1 MKSVLVY
8 GDSQTWGRLPGVP
21 ERFPFEQR
29 WTSVMAAALGS
40 DVHVIVQGLNG
51 RTTAR
56 TDPWKPYRNGLE
68 HFDLQLITHAP
79 LDLVIIALGSN
90 DLQWH
95 QHLEAFESAL
105 GAECLI
111 ERVVNYRGDPP
122 SAPPPKVMLLGPP
135 RITEPAGLLA
145 DRFREAGRKTDDQ
158 LRYYRELADRL
169 GIPYMAMA
177 DVAQPSP
184 IDGVHL
190 DAAGQRALGLAMAP
204 KVAAILGLPASS
216 GVG

>member
-8 GDSQTWGRLPGVP
+8 GDSQTWGRVPGVP
-21 ERFPFEQR
+21 ERFPFAQR
-29 WTSVMAAALGS
+29 WTSVMAAALGPG
-40 DVHVIVQGLNG
+40 VEVIAQGLNG

-56 TDPWKPYRNGLE
+56 PDPWKPYRNGLE
-68 HFDLQLITHAP
+68 HIDLQLLVNAP
-79 LDLVIIALGSN
+79 LDLVVIALGSN

-105 GAECLI
+105 GAEVLI

-122 SAPPPKVMLLGPP
+122 TAPPPKVMLLGPP
-135 RITEPAGLLA
+135 RITAPAGLLV
-145 DRFREAGRKTDDQ
+145 DRFREAGRKTDEQ
-158 LRYYRELADRL
+158 LRSYRELAARL
-169 GIPYMAMA
+169 AIPYFAMA
-177 DVAQPSP
+177 DVATPSP

-204 KVAAILGLPASS
+204 RVAAILGLSLDCHAT
-216 GVG
+216 